1 MSKLLNQRSPLLQ
14 PQIGQEDNHEAKS
27 GFWVTVLNI
36 VKACVGTSMLSLPWA
51 FAGGSLI
58 PSMIVLCLSS
68 FSVVISIVIIVLA
81 CEELKAFNVPAL
93 LKEFPPW
100 LTRVMEVS
108 TFIMCLIQTGLALV
122 SYIVLA
128 ADSMIKV
135 IPGLSRT
142 SWSLLFAFGIYFPLC
157 LMKLKDLWFT
167 SAVGLSAA
175 FYTFVLICVYS
186 GPPPVDYCFFEF
198 NMEWFTVA
206 GVSTQ
211 AVCLFYCI
219 PPMYENLENRS
230 VKKFSKATITAFIIC
245 TIFYG
250 AFSSIAYLNFGNA
263 SLGDILLNLPENLAS
278 HVARFGQLICVL
290 GSYPLIFLG
299 TITTIE
305 GQFFGEFSSQFQR
318 VGTIFGLHVI
328 FLSLSLVL
336 PDLGVLNSINGGLA
350 IATLTFIFPALFA
363 IYILHKSTAA
373 FTAYALFGVLV
384 TIASILYA
392 SRPDTCS
399 SL

>member
-1 MSKLLNQRSPLLQ
+1 
-14 PQIGQEDNHEAKS
+14 
-27 GFWVTVLNI
+27 
-36 VKACVGTSMLSLPWA
+36 
-51 FAGGSLI
+51 
-58 PSMIVLCLSS
+58 
-68 FSVVISIVIIVLA
+68 
-81 CEELKAFNVPAL
+81 
-93 LKEFPPW
+93 
-100 LTRVMEVS
+100 
-108 TFIMCLIQTGLALV
+108 
-122 SYIVLA
+122 
-128 ADSMIKV
+128 
-135 IPGLSRT
+135 
-142 SWSLLFAFGIYFPLC
+142 
-157 LMKLKDLWFT
+157 
-167 SAVGLSAA
+167 
-175 FYTFVLICVYS
+175 
-186 GPPPVDYCFFEF
+186 VDYCFFEF

-399 SL
+399 SV